1 MAVYHFSAQI
11 IGRSQGRSAVAAA
24 AYRSGERLEDERTGE
39 VKFYKREAEPENMI
53 LTPENAPDWAQDR
66 ERLWNEVEK
75 IEKNHNSQLA
85 REVNIALPVELSND
99 QQKELIRDYVQEQF
113 VNRGMVADI
122 AIHRDDLNN
131 PHAHVMLTVRQFDE
145 NGDWGNKK
153 RKDYIFDENG
163 EKMLKA
169 NGTPDYKTV
178 SLTDWDKKESLEN
191 WREQWSEHANRSL
204 ERVGVQERITHL
216 SHEARGLE
224 QLPTIHLGHTVNQM
238 ETKGIQT
245 ERGDIN
251 RDRQEYNQVVQDL
264 AKYREQKQQLEKQ
277 RDQFKHFS
285 PNEKVNVK
293 KAAQLMRSRISLSSV
308 EKRLESID
316 KWEQSLGTSEQL
328 LRSKETLFKDSL
340 EKYDGIDNLDKQIK
354 EFQEKIEKISWL
366 NPFKV
371 KDNLGDK
378 TFYQDRINECKNSI
392 ESKEKE
398 IAKLAKELG
407 FTTREG
413 LTETKGNFD
422 KEKVEK
428 RASNANQRVEIK
440 DQREILNN
448 AREAFRNA
456 GVRKFAEQYPDWKEA
471 KHLTYENAFKL
482 DCFNKERGQVVPVK
496 TIRSEHNHFTQEKN
510 KTTREISDISSDK
523 TRLKNAGIYLKSY
536 EDLDKKVQKFENKLW
551 LSKSNNQEYDKVLK
565 ERDNCKGLMNNYG
578 VKNREDFNKQVDQL
592 GKSEQRMP
600 ALNQNLDLLNSS
612 FKAIDSILKAV
623 EQSSRA
629 HTMEQNR
636 SQMQRKPK
644 RNRAINQDQ
653 ERER

>member
-1 MAVYHFSAQI
+1 MAIYHLSMQI
-11 IGRSQGRSAVAAA
+11 VGRSQGRSAVAAA

-39 VKFYKREAEPENMI
+39 VKFYKREVEPENMI
-53 LTPENAPDWAQDR
+53 LTPKNSPDWAQDR
-66 ERLWNEVEK
+66 ERLWNEVET
-75 IEKNHNSQLA
+75 IERRKDSQLA
-85 REVNIALPVELSND
+85 RELNVALPVELSND
-99 QQKELIRDYVQEQF
+99 QQKELIRSFAQEQF
-113 VNRGMVADI
+113 VDKGMIADI

-131 PHAHVMLTVRQFDE
+131 PHAHVMITMRTIDE
-145 NGDWGNKK
+145 NGFGKKNRDWNAGFANSKENSRGFIK
-153 RKDYIFDENG
+153 SSEKCFDI
-163 EKMLKA
+163 
-169 NGTPDYKTV
+169 
-178 SLTDWDKKESLEN
+178 
-191 WREQWSEHANRSL
+191 REQWSDHANHSL
-204 ERVGVQERITHL
+204 EKANIPERITHL

-224 QLPTIHLGHTVNQM
+224 AMPTIHLGNKANEM
-238 ETKGIQT
+238 EKKGIQT
-245 ERGDIN
+245 DVGDIN
-251 RDRQEYNQVVQDL
+251 RDRQEYNQVVKDL

-277 RDQFKHFS
+277 RDQFKRFS

-328 LRSKETLFKDSL
+328 LRSKETVFKDSL

-392 ESKEKE
+392 EGKEKE

-413 LTETKGNFD
+413 LTEAKGNFD

-510 KTTREISDISSDK
+510 KTTREISDIGSDK

-636 SQMQRKPK
+636 AQMQRKPK
-644 RNRAINQDQ
+644 RNQDQ